1 MWEREDIFL
10 FQKKKGGYFP
20 FFSPLFSSSHLAF
33 GEGGGGGEIWK
44 YRQGSPGSSFLVVAA
59 AAAFF
64 YVSD

>member
-1 MWEREDIFL
+1 MGE
-10 FQKKKGGYFP
+10 GGYFP